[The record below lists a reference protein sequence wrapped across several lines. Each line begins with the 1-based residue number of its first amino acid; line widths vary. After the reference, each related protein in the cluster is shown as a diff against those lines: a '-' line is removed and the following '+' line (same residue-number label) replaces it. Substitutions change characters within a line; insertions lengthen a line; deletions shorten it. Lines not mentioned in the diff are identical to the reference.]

1 MSNFRHMMTSPNK
14 KNRLARFLPVSAL
27 CAALF
32 FAYPSSQAEAS
43 LSTELQTMFSNVT
56 APGSVDSALSMGWA
70 GGGVGVRSPIRN
82 LQLVSLD
89 PPRLSAGCGGIDLY
103 GGSFSFI
110 NSEQFIALLRAV
122 AMNAVG
128 VAFKAAVDAI
138 NPQLGNIMGSFQEI
152 IQNLNSTMANT
163 CALAST
169 IVDSTKSYLSSM
181 EVTKSTVSGEATAS
195 GTVSDSIS
203 NYLGGVANTIARWG
217 NKSNEVTQ
225 KAAGDPKYPEIGNL
239 VWKALGKSGSA
250 NHIGNPI
257 TGETTEK
264 ASKEFIM
271 SMLGTI
277 VVGAGAANEN
287 SRPTTDAGEQAPP
300 ILSPHAA
307 TLDVLLV
314 RDGPQEKQSDEVYLL
329 RCSETTNAAGGTVP
343 DGACNIVTR
352 TEVTTSFSGIQGY
365 INEMF
370 FGSKEGKQIGIAAE
384 SILGK
389 IKYCSGTNANACGFT
404 AQQEALLYSIDGPVL
419 ALLTKVQ
426 HNDVAMA
433 HVADYI
439 SPLVA
444 NQLAI
449 SYADAILDTAKHA
462 FDGRGQ
468 QEPPQFIKDKVLE
481 IREFRDMVVQES
493 RKIWDDY
500 AKAQAFVE
508 NVVKSEGVGLN

>member
-1 MSNFRHMMTSPNK
+1 MNRFRLTMKAPNK
-14 KNRLARFLPVSAL
+14 TKKLNRFIPVSAL

-32 FAYPSSQAEAS
+32 FAYPSSQAQAS
-43 LSTELQTMFSNVT
+43 LSSELQAMFSNVT
-56 APGSVDSALSMGWA
+56 APGSANSALSMGWA

-181 EVTKSTVSGEATAS
+181 EVTKSAVAGEATAS
-195 GTVSDSIS
+195 GTLSDSVA
-203 NYLGGVANTIARWG
+203 NFLGGVANTTARWG
-217 NKSNEVTQ
+217 NKANEVTQ
-225 KAAGDPKYPEIGNL
+225 KAAADPKYPEIGNL

-250 NHIGNPI
+250 NHLGNPI
-257 TGETTEK
+257 TGETSQK

-277 VVGAGAANEN
+277 VVGAGAANEAT
-287 SRPTTDAGEQAPP
+287 RPSTDAGDQAPP
-300 ILSPHAA
+300 ILAPHSA
-307 TLDVLLV
+307 TLDLLLV
-314 RDGPQEKQSDEVYLL
+314 RDGPKDKASDKIFML
-329 RCSETTNAAGGTVP
+329 RCSETADAAGGGVP

-352 TEVTTSFSGIQGY
+352 TEVQTNFSGIQGY

-370 FGSKEGKQIGIAAE
+370 FGSKEGKEVGIADD

-389 IKYCSGTNANACGFT
+389 IKYCSGTDANACGFT
-404 AQQEALLYSIDGPVL
+404 AQQQALLYSIEGPVL
-419 ALLTKVQ
+419 SLLTKVQ

-439 SPLVA
+439 SPLVS

-449 SYADAILDTAKHA
+449 AYADAILDTANHA

-468 QEPPQFIKDKVLE
+468 QEPPQFIREKVLE

-500 AKAQAFVE
+500 MKAQAFVE
-508 NVVKSEGVGLN
+508 GVVQNEGLHLK